1 MKERNK
7 DTIYIDEVST
17 VDMVRMFNNEDKK
30 VAVAVEKCLDRIAE
44 AIDLIGETLRLNG
57 RLIYIGSGSGG
68 KIGILDATECP
79 PTFGVQ
85 DETVIGIISGGLEAL
100 SGWREETEDDQELA
114 VTDLKQRSLSSSDIV
129 VAISASGNTPYV
141 LSAVQYAKQVGARTI
156 GLCCSPGGNL
166 ENITDLCI
174 SVDVGPEVIM
184 GSTRLKAGTAQK
196 MILNMLSSGS
206 MIKLGKTYGN
216 LMVDV
221 IPINNKL
228 RRRVLDIV
236 KIATAKEEQE
246 VVAALEKA
254 GGSTKVAILM
264 LLLGIDAV
272 EARTVLDQNGGF
284 LKKAVRDKDES
295 NC

>member
-1 MKERNK
+1 MREINK
-7 DTIYIDEVST
+7 DTIDIDEVST

-30 VAVAVEKCLDRIAE
+30 VAVAVEKCLDKIAE
-44 AIDLIGETLRLNG
+44 ATDLISESLRSGG

-79 PTFGVQ
+79 PTFGVH
-85 DETVIGIISGGLEAL
+85 DEAVIGIISGGSEAL
-100 SGWREETEDDQELA
+100 SGWREETEDERELA
-114 VTDLKQRSLSSSDIV
+114 VNDLKQKNLSHSDIV

-156 GLCCSPGGNL
+156 GLCCAPGGKL
-166 ENITDLCI
+166 EDITDLCI

-196 MILNMLSSGS
+196 MVLNMLSSAS

-221 IPINNKL
+221 VPINNKL
-228 RRRVLDIV
+228 KRRVIDIV
-236 KIATAKEEQE
+236 KIAAGKEEQE
-246 VVAALEKA
+246 AVAALEKA
-254 GGSTKVAILM
+254 RGNTKVAILM
-264 LLLGIDAV
+264 LLLEVDAV
-272 EARTVLDQNGGF
+272 RAQAVLDKNGGV
-284 LKKAVRDKDES
+284 LKRAVRYKNES
-295 NC
+295 HC